1 MFEEI
6 TICPATQAMLQ
17 KASNENIQT
26 AFDRVKEQKGCPFGE
41 TGGCCRVCSTG
52 PCRISPKKADEETG
66 LCGASANLI
75 AAKNFVR
82 MIAVGTAAHSDHA
95 RGVAEVLL
103 LAAKGKIPGYTIKD
117 SKKLMMLASV
127 FDIPTENRK
136 ELDIAI
142 ELAEKCLDEFSKDEP
157 LTFLKRAPKNRQELW
172 DKKGIAPRGIDKEVV
187 ESMSMTLMGN
197 SIDYKEIMD
206 AGTRA
211 ALADGWGGSMIA
223 TELQDVLFGT
233 PKPLRSKVNLGVLK
247 ADEVNII
254 VHGHEP
260 LLSEI
265 IVMVA
270 RQKDML
276 DYAKKYGANGIN
288 IAGICCTANE
298 VLMRHGIPLAGNF
311 IQQELAIITGA
322 VEAMVVDVQCVFQ
335 SLPQIAQCYHTKVI
349 TTNRRTRIPGAI
361 HIEFDEHDAIK
372 SATEIIR
379 LAIENYPKRDNIKVD
394 IPDEAIDLVA
404 GFSHETINHMLGGTF
419 RASYRPLNDAIIDGR
434 IRGVVGIVGCNN
446 PRVRHDHIH
455 ITLAKELIAKDVL
468 VVSTGCAAM
477 AFGKAGLLLPEAAR
491 YAGPGLA
498 EICET
503 VGIPP
508 VLHCG
513 SCVDNSRLL
522 IALSEVANIG
532 GLGEDIGG
540 LPACGCAPEWMSE
553 KAIAIGQYFVASG
566 APVLFGVGFPT
577 TGSGMNELLFKEY
590 WDEYTA
596 FWAVEPDPIK
606 QAEICVKW
614 IDAARER
621 LGIKE
626 RPQRVLYDMAMRR
639 ELKF

>member
-17 KASNENIQT
+17 KASNENIKT
-26 AFDRVKEQKGCPFGE
+26 CFDRVKEQKGCPFGE
-41 TGGCCRVCSTG
+41 TAGCCRVCGTG
-52 PCRISPKKADEETG
+52 PCRISPKKADKETG
-66 LCGASANLI
+66 LCGVSADII
-75 AAKNFVR
+75 AARNFVR

-95 RGVAEVLL
+95 RSVAEVLL
-103 LAAKGKIPGYTIKD
+103 LVAKGKIPGYTIKD
-117 SKKLMMLASV
+117 TKKLLMIAEI
-127 FDIPTENRK
+127 FDVQTEGRGI
-136 ELDIAI
+136 EDIAI
-142 ELAEKCLDEFSKDEP
+142 ELAEKCLNEFSKNEE
-157 LTFLKRAPKNRQELW
+157 LTFLKRAPASRQALWKEKNIAP
-172 DKKGIAPRGIDKEVV
+172 KGIDSEVV
-187 ESMSMTLMGN
+187 ESMGMTLMG
-197 SIDYKEIMD
+197 SSFDFKEIMN

-223 TELQDVLFGT
+223 TELQDILFGT
-233 PKPLRSKVNLGVLK
+233 PIPLRSKVNLGVLK
-247 ADEVNII
+247 GDEVNII

-265 IVMVA
+265 IVMVSK
-270 RQKDML
+270 QQDML
-276 DYAKKYGANGIN
+276 DYAKKHGANGIN
-288 IAGICCTANE
+288 IAGICCTASE

-349 TTNRRTRIPGAI
+349 TTNKRTKIPGAT
-361 HIEFDEHDAIK
+361 HIEFDEKMAVK

-379 LAIENYPKRDNIKVD
+379 LAIENYPKRDNLKVD
-394 IPDEAIDLVA
+394 IPDEAVELVA
-404 GFSHETINHMLGGTF
+404 GFSHETVNHMLGGAF
-419 RASYRPLNDAIIDGR
+419 RTTYRPLNDAIIDGR

-446 PRVRHDHIH
+446 PRVRHDDIH
-455 ITLAKELIAKDVL
+455 ITLAKELIAKNVL

-477 AFGKAGLLLPEAAR
+477 AFGKAGLLLPEAAK

-522 IALSEVANIG
+522 IALSEIANIG
-532 GLGEDIGG
+532 GLGDDIGG

-566 APVLFGVGFPT
+566 APVLFGVGFPI
-577 TGSGMNELLFKEY
+577 TGSGMKELLFKEY

-596 FWAVEPDPIK
+596 LWAVEPDPIK
-606 QAEICVKW
+606 QAEMLIKW
-614 IDAARER
+614 IDNARER
-621 LGIKE
+621 LGIVE
-626 RPQRVLYDMAMRR
+626 RPARILYDMVMRR

>member
-6 TICPATQAMLQ
+6 TVCPATQAMLQ
-17 KASNENIQT
+17 KAKDENIKT
-26 AFDRVKEQKGCPFGE
+26 CFDRVKEQKGCPFGD

-66 LCGASANLI
+66 LCGASADII

-95 RGVAEVLL
+95 RGVTEVLL
-103 LAAKGKIPGYTIKD
+103 LAAKGEIPGYTIKD
-117 SKKLMMLASV
+117 EKKLLMLAGV
-127 FDIPTENRK
+127 FGIPTDDRK
-136 ELDIAI
+136 IEDIAI
-142 ELAEKCLDEFSKDEP
+142 ELAEKCLEEFSKDEP
-157 LTFLKRAPKNRQELW
+157 LTFLKRAPLSRQELW
-172 DKKGIAPRGIDKEVV
+172 QEKGIAPRGIDKEVV
-187 ESMSMTLMGN
+187 EAMSMTLMGN
-197 SIDYKEIMD
+197 SNDYKEIMD

-211 ALADGWGGSMIA
+211 SLADGWGGSMIA

-270 RQKDML
+270 KQQDMI
-276 DYAKKYGANGIN
+276 DYAKKHGAKGIN
-288 IAGICCTANE
+288 IAGMCCTANE
-298 VLMRHGIPLAGNF
+298 VLMRHGVPIAGNF

-322 VEAMVVDVQCVFQ
+322 VEVMAVDVQCVFQ
-335 SLPQIAQCYHTKVI
+335 SLPQIAQCYHTKII
-349 TTNRRTRIPGAI
+349 TTNKRAKIPGAT
-361 HIEFDEHDAIK
+361 HIEFDEHDAVK
-372 SATEIIR
+372 SATEIVR
-379 LAIENYPKRDNIKVD
+379 LAIENYPKRDNVKVD

-419 RASYRPLNDAIIDGR
+419 RATYRPLNDAIIDGR

-446 PRVRHDHIH
+446 PRVRHDDIH
-455 ITLAKELIAKDVL
+455 ITLAKELIAQDVL

-477 AFGKAGLLLPEAAR
+477 AFGKAGLLVPEAAK
-491 YAGPGLA
+491 YAGPGLS

-532 GLGEDIGG
+532 GLSDDIGG

-566 APVLFGVGFPT
+566 APVLFGVGFPV
-577 TGSGMNELLFKEY
+577 TGSGMSNLLFKEY
-590 WDEYTA
+590 WDEYNA
-596 FWAVEPDPIK
+596 CWAVEPDPVK
-606 QAEICVKW
+606 QAEILVKW
-614 IDAARER
+614 IDTAREK

-626 RPQRVLYDMAMRR
+626 RPSRVLYDMAMRR